1 MFGDLVSRLLKPDI
15 ERLRAK
21 WDVEGL
27 VKALNHR
34 DYKIRKKA
42 AKALGEMRAREATDP
57 LIRAIKDENVEV
69 RKAVAYALGRMG
81 DEKAIKPLIEALK
94 DESLDVRTEA
104 AKSLKEIGHRKV
116 SELPKLISESLNVP
130 LDEALRILGEIRAG
144 RFGFFK

>member
-42 AKALGEMRAREATDP
+42 AKALGEMRAREATDL

-104 AKSLKEIGHRKV
+104 AKSLKEIGYKKAA
-116 SELPKLISESLNVP
+116 ELPKLVSDALNISR
-130 LDEALRILGEIRAG
+130 DEAFRIIEGIR
-144 RFGFFK
+144 KI